1 MIAIQRAKPF
11 ACAWLI
17 EKEDRTPELVLEAN
31 PTYWDMQRGPFVKN
45 VVFRNTLSPS
55 EALDLCIGGDGEVDI
70 ATEVSPTDAQK
81 VKDSKFARLEACD
94 ANRVL
99 VGVFNR
105 HTNRDVPLDDKN
117 LRMALSMAVDREKVI
132 REGMLGYASNVASLT
147 PPWCAGAPDDLEP
160 IPLDPARA
168 KEMFSKVK
176 WPRGRAL
183 KIATGGG
190 FAGIA
195 KLIADDIEQNLGITV
210 EIMVGDDSGA
220 LSGARALAEGKLVP
234 AWDLLLNFWFDI
246 SSEATPAMI
255 HREFIGSDGAFRVGP
270 ELPEFD
276 HMYWDMA
283 AQTDGPS
290 LMTKAA
296 DLDRYTQH
304 DALGLFLCSP
314 KSLTAV
320 NNHVKFTPYATTFE
334 LAEAECLDGHWS
346 LET

>member
-1 MIAIQRAKPF
+1 
-11 ACAWLI
+11 
-17 EKEDRTPELVLEAN
+17 
-31 PTYWDMQRGPFVKN
+31 MQRGPFVKN

-99 VGVFNR
+99 VGVFKPAYEPR
-105 HTNRDVPLDDKN
+105 RAARRQEPAHGAEHGGRP
-117 LRMALSMAVDREKVI
+117 
-132 REGMLGYASNVASLT
+132 REGHPRGHARLRLQRRELT

-210 EIMVGDDSGA
+210 EIMVGDDSA
-220 LSGARALAEGKLVP
+220 RSQARARSPRA
-234 AWDLLLNFWFDI
+234 
-246 SSEATPAMI
+246 SSSRRGICCSTV
-255 HREFIGSDGAFRVGP
+255 GS
-270 ELPEFD
+270 
-276 HMYWDMA
+276 
-283 AQTDGPS
+283 T
-290 LMTKAA
+290 
-296 DLDRYTQH
+296 
-304 DALGLFLCSP
+304 
-314 KSLTAV
+314 
-320 NNHVKFTPYATTFE
+320 
-334 LAEAECLDGHWS
+334 
-346 LET
+346 